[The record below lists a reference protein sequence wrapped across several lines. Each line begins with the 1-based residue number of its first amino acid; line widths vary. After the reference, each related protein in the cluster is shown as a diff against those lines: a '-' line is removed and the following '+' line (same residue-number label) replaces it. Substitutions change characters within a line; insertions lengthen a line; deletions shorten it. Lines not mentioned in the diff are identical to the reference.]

1 MRLPFLDRTEE
12 LSRLAKML
20 SRPDGAL
27 AVLYGRR
34 RCGKSRLVLEALGSS
49 KAVYFAGDDRESTI
63 QRTSLAREIARV
75 LPGFDK
81 VTYPDWDALFERW
94 WSAAPR
100 GAVLAIDELPA
111 LVSSA
116 AEVPSILQRH
126 LDRAGRHAP
135 HLILAGS
142 SQRMMH
148 GLVLERSAPLFGRA
162 REILRIAPL
171 PAGYIRRALRLRGD
185 EAAVEAFALWGGI
198 PRYWEL
204 AAEFDTWQSAAES
217 LVLSPLGVLYDE
229 PAALLLDDL
238 RDTTQAASI
247 LALIGQGAHRLS
259 EIAGRLGK
267 PATALSRPLQ
277 RLVDLDLVARETPFG
292 AHGRDSKR
300 SAYKIRDPF
309 LRFWFRFVDPNRS
322 RLESRQIAQT
332 LAAVQAT
339 FVHHVAGVWE
349 DLVRES
355 VPRASYFDRSW
366 GPAHRWWGAGLDRRP
381 LEVDVLAES
390 SDGKAILVG
399 EVKWSDDFEPGR
411 VRAELQAK
419 AVQLPMVGGRQVELG
434 VWLKASARGTRKP
447 GVFGPREVLA
457 VLV

>member
-1 MRLPFLDRTEE
+1 M
-12 LSRLAKML
+12 
-20 SRPDGAL
+20 
-27 AVLYGRR
+27 
-34 RCGKSRLVLEALGSS
+34 
-49 KAVYFAGDDRESTI
+49 YFSGDDRESTV
-63 QRTSLAREIARV
+63 QRSALAREIARV
-75 LPGFDK
+75 LPGFDQ
-81 VTYPDWDALFERW
+81 VTYPGWDALFERW

-116 AEVPSILQRH
+116 AEVPSVLQRH
-126 LDRAGRHAP
+126 VDRSARHAP

-171 PAGYIRRALRLRGD
+171 PAGYVRQALRLRSD
-185 EAAVEAFALWGGI
+185 VAAVEAFAVWGGI

-267 PATALSRPLQ
+267 PATALSRPLE
-277 RLVDLDLVARETPFG
+277 RLVDLGLVVRETPFG
-292 AHGRDSKR
+292 VSGRDSKR

-322 RLESRQIAQT
+322 RLESRQIAHT
-332 LAAVQAT
+332 LEAVEA
-339 FVHHVAGVWE
+339 
-349 DLVRES
+349 D
-355 VPRASYFDRSW
+355 RAW

-381 LEVDVLAES
+381 LEVDLLAES
-390 SDGKAILVG
+390 LDGKAILVG
-399 EVKWSDDFEPGR
+399 EVKWSGDAAVGR
-411 VRAELQAK
+411 LRTELEAK
-419 AVQLPMVGGRQVELG
+419 ALQLPMVAGRQVELG
-434 VWLKASARGTRKP
+434 VWIKQRPRGALKR

-457 VLV
+457 ALV